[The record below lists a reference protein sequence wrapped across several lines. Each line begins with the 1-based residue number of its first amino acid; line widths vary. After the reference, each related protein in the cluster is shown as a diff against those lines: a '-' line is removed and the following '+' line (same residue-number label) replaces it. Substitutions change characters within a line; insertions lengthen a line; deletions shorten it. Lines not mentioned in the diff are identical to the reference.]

1 MNIKIISIIL
11 VTLLLAVSAPL
22 MAQEN
27 DFIDLNDYDL
37 DLTIEQRSI
46 LTEEL
51 KNIVDISG
59 EIDLGMIKIILGEL
73 EKEND
78 QELEEDYDENS
89 QEDNFGYGLAQ
100 RIKAYK
106 ENNEAWTG
114 QGLSNMI
121 NNYIEENRSNSSAN
135 NKAEMN
141 KSDGKGNSNNK
152 GNSNG
157 AGNAENNPG
166 KGN

>member
-1 MNIKIISIIL
+1 MNIKIISIVL
-11 VTLLLAVSAPL
+11 VILLLAVSAPL
-22 MAQEN
+22 MAEE
-27 DFIDLNDYDL
+27 DFIDLNDYNL

-46 LTEEL
+46 LGEEL
-51 KNIVDISG
+51 RKIVDVSG

-73 EKEND
+73 EKDDDEE
-78 QELEEDYDENS
+78 ELEEDFDES
-89 QEDNFGYGLAQ
+89 SEKDNFGRGLAQ

-106 ENNEAWTG
+106 ENNEDWTG

-121 NNYIEENRSNSSAN
+121 HNYMEENRSNSSAN

-141 KSDGKGNSNNK
+141 QNKGKGNNN
-152 GNSNG
+152 GNG
-157 AGNAENNPG
+157 ASNAKNNPG